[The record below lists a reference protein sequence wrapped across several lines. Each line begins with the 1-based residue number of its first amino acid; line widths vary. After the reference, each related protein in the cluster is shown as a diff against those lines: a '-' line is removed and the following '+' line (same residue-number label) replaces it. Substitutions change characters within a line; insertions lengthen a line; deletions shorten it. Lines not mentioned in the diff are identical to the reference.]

1 MKRVVLHS
9 EKRRIRIRIRISL
22 QRREEGQ
29 LESVL
34 ASIFSNAAELV
45 FQFFVFPVLEHR
57 PFPLDFQTIRLIRR
71 KEEYNG
77 SKLQV
82 MQRDMQSVSQFLSIN
97 SQLLKSLVAV

>member
-1 MKRVVLHS
+1 MIRITWEKQVAHLVCVVRGGKGDPQEVGVVLHS

-45 FQFFVFPVLEHR
+45 
-57 PFPLDFQTIRLIRR
+57 
-71 KEEYNG
+71 
-77 SKLQV
+77 S
-82 MQRDMQSVSQFLSIN
+82 
-97 SQLLKSLVAV
+97 LLKI